1 MSTFDRAAISGTG
14 CNIWVGLNKTS
25 NDAWFE
31 SLAYSLD
38 SSVRHTSMNVVSSGL
53 YVANLH
59 HVISTLKIDLCL
71 LFIEIFDYIHGL
83 IY

>member
-1 MSTFDRAAISGTG
+1 MSTFDRAAISGAG

-25 NDAWFE
+25 NDACFE

-53 YVANLH
+53 YVAKLLY
-59 HVISTLKIDLCL
+59 VIDLSL
-71 LFIEIFDYIHGL
+71 LFIELIDYIQGM